1 MLQALM
7 DGSERPAGELA
18 RVAGVSAATAS
29 GHLRR
34 LAAGGLVAV
43 RSCGRHRY
51 FRLGGPLVAAAVEA
65 LGLIAPQVEVRS
77 LRQSITAAA
86 LAEARSCYD
95 HLAGRAGIALRETL
109 LSCGA
114 LSAEGARDFRLTDR
128 GLRFLEDFGLDPEP
142 ILRTRRMLARDC
154 LDWTERKPHLAGAL
168 PSALLARFLEVGWLE
183 RHRNDRGLT
192 VTDFGVAQL
201 SKQFPIS
208 PGCPNGTTSP
218 LREHELLTPRPAG
231 QKAARPRRPPAALPH
246 DLVDAR
252 TGVPHCDRSSSG
264 AESAWTTSPGPRS
277 GMIAMTGLVM
287 TTTVS

>member
-1 MLQALM
+1 MSAGADADVASVAALIGDRARYAMLQALM

-29 GHLRR
+29 GHLQR

-65 LGLIAPQVEVRS
+65 LGLIAPQMEVRS

-95 HLAGRAGIALRETL
+95 HLAGRAGVALRETL

-114 LSAEGARDFRLTDR
+114 LSAEGAGDFRLTDR

-142 ILRTRRMLARDC
+142 ILRSRRMLARDC

-168 PSALLARFLEVGWLE
+168 PSALLARFLEAGWLE

-192 VTDFGVAQL
+192 VTDFGRAQL
-201 SKQFPIS
+201 SNFPIS
-208 PGCPNGTTSP
+208 PGRPNGTTSP
-218 LREHELLTPRPAG
+218 LHEHGLLTPRLAG
-231 QKAARPRRPPAALPH
+231 QKPA
-246 DLVDAR
+246 
-252 TGVPHCDRSSSG
+252 
-264 AESAWTTSPGPRS
+264 
-277 GMIAMTGLVM
+277 
-287 TTTVS
+287 